1 MSPPSLG
8 AAAPVAERAAALG
21 WLRRLGQYARSE
33 QLFFVFAIVIGI
45 IAGLAVVA
53 FRSAID
59 VLNAELLGSVATRA
73 PLRSVLAPALAG
85 LVIAALVIKLFPGA
99 RGSGVNQ
106 TKAALYIYDGY
117 IALRTVIG
125 KFITEALAI
134 GSGQSLGP
142 EDPSLQVGAGLASLL
157 GRRLKLTRARQ
168 RLVAP
173 LGAAAGLAAAFN
185 APIAAVLFVIE
196 EVIGRWSSG
205 VIGAVVLAAVSAT
218 VVARAFFGDHPL
230 FQAPPFE
237 LRHVSELG
245 AYAVLGIAGGFGSL
259 LFVKLVAWMRPRLQA
274 MPRGWHYFQP
284 AIAGLIIG
292 VIGIWYPQIMGAG
305 YGAINQAMGGSFLW
319 PTLLAL
325 SLLKI
330 GATALSFTSGA
341 PGGMFAPT
349 LFIGAMMGGAVGGV
363 EHLLLPRLTAPVGV
377 YALVGMGTAFAGILR
392 APMTSVFMVVEVS
405 GSYDIVLPLLISN
418 TLAYVIS
425 RRWQPTPIFDLL
437 TQQDGLTLPSMEERR
452 EEQVLHVEDAMRPN
466 SGPGGRG
473 IPVVAAERPVR
484 EAWMKAQTA
493 PRNFVL
499 VDAGHGAWYGV
510 TLDMLAPMVVRAEEE
525 RPLRTM
531 LEPDWRLPV
540 LYPDQPLETFL
551 REAGDEPLLPVIH
564 RAHGVLLGVLTLSD
578 ALASYHRAG
587 AAGEP

>member
-1 MSPPSLG
+1 MRSASVLT
-8 AAAPVAERAAALG
+8 AASAAHP
-21 WLRRLGQYARSE
+21 WRRRLAAIARSS
-33 QLFFVFAIVIGI
+33 QLYFILAIVIGV

-53 FRSAID
+53 FRWVIA
-59 VLNAELLGSVATRA
+59 VLEAHLLGPVAGRN
-73 PLRSVLAPALAG
+73 PLRSILAPTITGVGIAV
-85 LVIAALVIKLFPGA
+85 LVLRLFPGA

-117 IALRTVIG
+117 IAFRTVVG
-125 KFITEALAI
+125 KFITAALAI

-142 EDPSLQVGAGLASLL
+142 EDPSLQVGAGLASLF
-157 GRRLKLTRARQ
+157 GRRMQLSRAHQ
-168 RLVAP
+168 RLLAP

-205 VIGAVVLAAVSAT
+205 VIGAVVLAAVSST

-230 FQAPPFE
+230 FQAPPFQ

-245 AYAVLGIAGGFGSL
+245 AYAVLGIIGGFASL
-259 LFVKLVAWMRPRLQA
+259 LFVKLVAWLMQRLQA
-274 MPRGWHYFQP
+274 LPRSTQFFQP
-284 AIAGLIIG
+284 AAAGLVIG
-292 VIGIWYPQIMGAG
+292 VVGIWFPQIMGAG
-305 YGAINQAMGGSFLW
+305 YGAINQAMGGAYLW
-319 PTLLAL
+319 PMLAGL

-363 EHLLLPRLTAPVGV
+363 EHMLLPHLTAPVGV

-405 GSYDIVLPLLISN
+405 GSYDIVLPLVISN
-418 TLAYVIS
+418 ALAYFIS

-437 TQQDGLTLPSMEERR
+437 TQQDGIALPSMEERR
-452 EEQVLHVEDAMRPN
+452 EEQVLHVEDAMRPAV
-466 SGPGGRG
+466 SAGGRG
-473 IPVVAAERPVR
+473 IPVIAAERPVR
-484 EAWMKAQTA
+484 EAWMLAQTA
-493 PRNFVL
+493 PRRFVL
-499 VDAGHGAWYGV
+499 VDGGHGAWYGV
-510 TLDMLAPMVVRAEEE
+510 TLDQLAPLVVRAEEE
-525 RPLRTM
+525 RPLAIV
-531 LEPDWRLPV
+531 LQPGWRLPV
-540 LYPDQPLETFL
+540 LYPDQPLEAFL

-578 ALASYHRAG
+578 VLAAYHHGGG
-587 AAGEP
+587 A

>member
-1 MSPPSLG
+1 MAKDLTLPS
-8 AAAPVAERAAALG
+8 APVRTTGARLPRH
-21 WLRRLGQYARSE
+21 LRWLGQYLRSE
-33 QLFFVFAIVIGI
+33 RLYFILAIAIGI
-45 IAGLAVVA
+45 FAGLAVVA
-53 FRSAID
+53 FRFAID
-59 VLNAELLGSVATRA
+59 VVDARVLGAAAGRPWWRTLA
-73 PLRSVLAPALAG
+73 APAGVGLILAV
-85 LVIAALVIKLFPGA
+85 LVVRFFSGA

-117 IALRTVIG
+117 ISFRTVVG
-125 KFITEALAI
+125 KFITAALAV

-157 GRRLKLTRARQ
+157 GRRLKLSRSRQ
-168 RLVAP
+168 RLLAP

-205 VIGAVVLAAVSAT
+205 VIGAVVLAAVSST

-237 LRHVSELG
+237 LRHVSELA
-245 AYAVLGIAGGFGSL
+245 AYAVLGVIGGFASL
-259 LFVKLVAWMRPRLQA
+259 LFVKLVAWLRPRLRA
-274 MPRGWHYFQP
+274 LPRATQYFQP
-284 AIAGLIIG
+284 AVAGLLIG
-292 VIGIWYPQIMGAG
+292 VVGIWYPQVMGAG
-305 YGAINQAMGGSFLW
+305 YGAINQAMGGAYLW
-319 PTLLAL
+319 PTLALL

-330 GATALSFTSGA
+330 VATAASFTSGA

-363 EHLLLPRLTAPVGV
+363 EHLLLPTLTAPVGV

-418 TLAYVIS
+418 AIAYFIS
-425 RRWQPTPIFDLL
+425 HRWQPVPIFDLL
-437 TQQDGLTLPSMEERR
+437 TQQDGITLPSMEERR
-452 EEQVLHVEDAMRPN
+452 EEEVLHVEDAMRPPH
-466 SGPGGRG
+466 GTGGR
-473 IPVVAAERPVR
+473 PVPPVIDADRPVR

-493 PRNFVL
+493 SRHFVL
-499 VDAGHGAWYGV
+499 VDGGRGRWYGV
-510 TLDMLAPMVVRAEEE
+510 TLDLLAPMVVRAEEE
-525 RPLRTM
+525 RPLTEVLRP
-531 LEPDWRLPV
+531 EWRIPV

-551 REAGDEPLLPVIH
+551 REAGDEPLLPVVH
-564 RAHGVLLGVLTLSD
+564 RANGLLLGVLTLTD
-578 ALASYHRAG
+578 ALAAYHRGTPA
-587 AAGEP
+587 